1 MTEESPQLRR
11 IRGLLDKANDPAVT
25 EHEREAYTE
34 AAMRLIAQHG
44 VTEEMLAAQRPDT
57 DRPGKRVISLTGV
70 HSRSQMELATCIA
83 EAFPTQTYY
92 VRKGRMIDSVVIY
105 GFEADLDKIE
115 FLFTLLLIQMFNE
128 VEKVKA
134 DPDDWPFWFGRSEL
148 AAETKRLRVGFMVGY
163 AARIRTRLVAMFADA
178 REEYDREHGGSGTEL
193 VLASKHDRVL
203 ALFKEENPEDIK
215 PDRPRDY
222 DSRGVRLGAAAADRA
237 DLGGTKLKTTGQ
249 RALTA

>member
-44 VTEEMLAAQRPDT
+44 VTDEMLAAQRPDT
-57 DRPGKRVISLTGV
+57 DKPGKREISLSGV
-70 HSRSQMELATCIA
+70 HTRSQMELLTCIA
-83 EAFPTQTYY
+83 EAFPSQTYY
-92 VRKGRMIDSVVIY
+92 VRKGRTITSVVVY
-105 GFEADLDKIE
+105 GFDADLDKIE
-115 FLFTLLLIQMFNE
+115 FLFTLLLVQMFNE
-128 VEKVKA
+128 VAKVKA
-134 DPDDWPFWFGRSEL
+134 NPGDWPFWYGKTEL
-148 AAETKRLRVGFMVGY
+148 AARTRHERIGFMLGY
-163 AARIRTRLVAMFADA
+163 ASRIRARLVALFEDA

-203 ALFKEENPEDIK
+203 ALFDEENGKIK
-215 PDRPRDY
+215 MDKPRYY
-222 DSRGVRLGAAAADRA
+222 DGAAVARGQAAADRA
-237 DLGGTKLKTTGQ
+237 DLGGTKLQTAGQ